1 MINKSISVK
10 QVGFKVDIS
19 NMKDDIYINQSI
31 QPTVH
36 TSPQF
41 FACAHTSLVWQLV
54 VWDSARCGRVD
65 ANRAMSQQKLPLRH
79 SVIRTVNKMD
89 PHTHIYAQI
98 NAHLSIHKW
107 MVCEILYA
115 NIYTCVHMY
124 VYRYVTF
131 ILLSGCQSVGVWV
144 VYLITCLIRERHSV
158 NVLYTN
164 IVYIYVYMCAL
175 NVCI

>member
-1 MINKSISVK
+1 
-10 QVGFKVDIS
+10 
-19 NMKDDIYINQSI
+19 
-31 QPTVH
+31 
-36 TSPQF
+36 
-41 FACAHTSLVWQLV
+41 
-54 VWDSARCGRVD
+54 
-65 ANRAMSQQKLPLRH
+65 
-79 SVIRTVNKMD
+79 
-89 PHTHIYAQI
+89 
-98 NAHLSIHKW
+98 
-107 MVCEILYA
+107 
-115 NIYTCVHMY
+115 MY